1 MAPAG
6 RPLARV
12 MSFQLSPPSP
22 DFQMPLRAPPEMSSQ
37 GRRTACQKP
46 AYRMRGFVGSSSK
59 AIAPVLSLGS
69 RILPH
74 VLPPSLDRNTP
85 RVALG
90 PNAWPSTA
98 TYTSSGVAGCTA
110 MWAIWPASASP
121 TFAQVFPASV
131 ERYMPSPGDRLPR
144 IGDSPVPTYTTLGS
158 AGATAIAPSRPP
170 GRRASPAAPPAA

>member
-1 MAPAG
+1 
-6 RPLARV
+6 
-12 MSFQLSPPSP
+12 
-22 DFQMPLRAPPEMSSQ
+22 
-37 GRRTACQKP
+37 
-46 AYRMRGFVGSSSK
+46 MRGFVGSSSK
-59 AIAPVLSLGS
+59 AIAPVLSLAN
-69 RILPH
+69 RILSH

-110 MWAIWPASASP
+110 TWAIWPASASP
-121 TFAQVFPASV
+121 TLAQVLPASV

-158 AGATAIAPSRPP
+158 DGATAIAPIEPAVEGLSDAGRQARPP
-170 GRRASPAAPPAA
+170 STGFHTPPPPPPPHYTTRAAPTPPP

>member
-1 MAPAG
+1 
-6 RPLARV
+6 
-12 MSFQLSPPSP
+12 
-22 DFQMPLRAPPEMSSQ
+22 
-37 GRRTACQKP
+37 
-46 AYRMRGFVGSSSK
+46 MRGCVGSSSK
-59 AIAPVLSLGS
+59 AIAPVLSLAD
-69 RILPH
+69 RILSH
-74 VLPPSLDRNTP
+74 VLPPSLDRNPP

-158 AGATAIAPSRPP
+158 DGATAIAPIEPAVKGWAGAGRPVKRP
-170 GRRASPAAPPAA
+170 STGFPTPPPLAPQ